1 MSQAPTLKNDQIE
14 SSPDTSLKSGVW
26 VVLFLIKELVDT
38 ENIIIFLVYAHGQ
51 TQPRILGRNEPLM
64 YFYREGSNEEPV
76 KFCSKINCKAKR
88 QHTPSSGG
96 QSPE

>member
-14 SSPDTSLKSGVW
+14 SSPDTSLKSGVR

-51 TQPRILGRNEPLM
+51 KNRTIDVFLQGRIKR
-64 YFYREGSNEEPV
+64 RA
-76 KFCSKINCKAKR
+76 CKILLKDKL
-88 QHTPSSGG
+88 
-96 QSPE
+96 